1 MNVVKRVV
9 TILVAGLLALALA
22 GPVTAAP
29 DNAPNGLTWDDRTGV
44 IIQAWSCNS
53 GNVCFYTGPDGTGSR
68 CMWSNADSDWAT
80 GTDVCSWALTTN
92 VKSIWNRGTS
102 TSYTGVAYYKQTGY
116 TDRVGCTRQ
125 GRSGNLAG
133 TYKVR
138 SHRWISGSC
147 G

>member
-1 MNVVKRVV
+1 MNVIQRVV
-9 TILVAGLLALALA
+9 AVLAGALLAIAVAGAVPMPAQA
-22 GPVTAAP
+22 K
-29 DNAPNGLTWDDRTGV
+29 GLTWDDQTGI
-44 IIQAWSCNS
+44 IIQAWSCNT

-68 CMWSNADSDWAT
+68 CMWSVADSDWAT

-102 TSYTGVAYYKQTGY
+102 SSYTGVAYYKQTGY

-125 GRSGNLAG
+125 GASGNLAG